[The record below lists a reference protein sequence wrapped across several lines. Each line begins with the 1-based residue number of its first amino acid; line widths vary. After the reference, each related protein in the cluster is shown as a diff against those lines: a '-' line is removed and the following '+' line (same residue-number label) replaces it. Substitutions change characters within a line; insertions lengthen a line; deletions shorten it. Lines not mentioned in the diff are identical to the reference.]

1 MKKKADIFFKTEK
14 DLDVVMNQYRT
25 AVGEALNNEQML
37 LKDCPLAMAIDQEIK
52 KQNAATVKGVAG
64 TAAGVAGTAAGVAG
78 VAGVA
83 YFGPAIPLILSTGLA
98 VGMAPVALAAAAGA
112 AVVGPVVAVVGG
124 KKVKEAKRKKLE
136 RLEELDG
143 KKIECIREAEG
154 LRTELADRRELETYA
169 VQERLD
175 LLDVWIREIQS
186 FIAALNQ
193 DLQTSK
199 IEKDKLE
206 GELKK
211 KNGKSK

>member
-1 MKKKADIFFKTEK
+1 MKKKQTIVFKTEK

-64 TAAGVAGTAAGVAG
+64 TAVGVAGTAAGVAG
-78 VAGVA
+78 VA
-83 YFGPAIPLILSTGLA
+83 YFGSAIPLIVSTSLA
-98 VGMAPVALAAAAGA
+98 VGMFPVTLAAVTGA
-112 AVVGPVVAVVGG
+112 AVVGSAVAVVGG
-124 KKVKEAKRKKLE
+124 KKVVVRKKME

-154 LRTELADRRELETYA
+154 LRTELADRRELEAYA

-175 LLDVWIREIQS
+175 LLDNLSRGIQG

-211 KNGKSK
+211 KDGKAK

>member
-1 MKKKADIFFKTEK
+1 MKKKQTYFYETEK
-14 DLDVVMNQYRT
+14 VLDVVMNQFRT
-25 AVGEALNNEQML
+25 EVGKALNNEQML
-37 LKDCPLAMAIDQEIK
+37 LKDCPLAMAINQEIK
-52 KQNAATVKGVAG
+52 KQNAADTVKGIAG
-64 TAAGVAGTAAGVAG
+64 TAAGVVGTAAGVAG
-78 VAGVA
+78 VAH
-83 YFGPAIPLILSTGLA
+83 FGSAIPLILSTSLA
-98 VGMAPVALAAAAGA
+98 VGMVPVTLAAVTGA
-112 AVVGPVVAVVGG
+112 AVVGSAVAVVGG
-124 KKVKEAKRKKLE
+124 KKVVVRKKLE

-175 LLDVWIREIQS
+175 LLDNLIRGIQS
-186 FIAALNQ
+186 FIHDLNM